1 MFEVQL
7 VSCVHFKGVVCEG
20 VEGGGD
26 EEGDELGKK
35 N

>member
-20 VEGGGD
+20 EEGGGD
-26 EEGDELGKK
+26 EESDELGKT